1 MAQTIIG
8 VNDDQATRA
17 WAKKL
22 IIEAMKET
30 MADKFVGKDENSIV
44 QVRDELKGGGQNIT
58 IGLRRRLTGKGV
70 KGDAEAK
77 NQSEGLNVRS
87 DAMWIDQLRHVV
99 NITGLMSQQRVTW
112 SMRAEANSAL
122 KDWWSDRIDVSI
134 LNQLA
139 GNSAQT
145 DVEYTGLQAALAPS
159 TTRQIFAADAAAVA
173 TLTTEDYR
181 FTLDLVDRCVLKA
194 RTASPAIRP
203 VMVGGMRV
211 YVMILH
217 PNQAYQLRTNMAEGQ
232 WAQIQQAALKGGMI
246 TKNPLFTGA
255 LGMWNNV
262 LLFEDARVP
271 FGDSDQANAE
281 YHTDLGAPA
290 AGTTSV
296 ARAIFCGAQAAG
308 FGIGRVENYPE
319 RMRWVEV
326 LDDGENQLNI
336 FAGMIFGVKK
346 LKFDGVD
353 FGTIVVHTYSPGVA

>member
-134 LNQLA
+134 PRVFFQGFLA
-139 GNSAQT
+139 NVLET
-145 DVEYTGLQAALAPS
+145 TGL
-159 TTRQIFAADAAAVA
+159 I
-173 TLTTEDYR
+173 
-181 FTLDLVDRCVLKA
+181 
-194 RTASPAIRP
+194 
-203 VMVGGMRV
+203 
-211 YVMILH
+211 
-217 PNQAYQLRTNMAEGQ
+217 
-232 WAQIQQAALKGGMI
+232 
-246 TKNPLFTGA
+246 
-255 LGMWNNV
+255 
-262 LLFEDARVP
+262 
-271 FGDSDQANAE
+271 
-281 YHTDLGAPA
+281 
-290 AGTTSV
+290 
-296 ARAIFCGAQAAG
+296 
-308 FGIGRVENYPE
+308 
-319 RMRWVEV
+319 
-326 LDDGENQLNI
+326 
-336 FAGMIFGVKK
+336 
-346 LKFDGVD
+346 
-353 FGTIVVHTYSPGVA
+353 